1 MSERSASVALRSAPS
16 APARGPL
23 LQRKCA
29 CGVHTPD
36 GGQCEECA
44 SKRLQRKSTDHAG
57 SPGIPSVVHDVLASG
72 GAPLPAPLARGMERH
87 FGHDFSGVRIHHDS
101 LADSSARAVHAHAY
115 TVGSHVVFADGQFAP
130 QMSSGQRLL
139 AHELAHV
146 VQQRRLS
153 TLPSGIGEAGSMLE
167 READHAADQ
176 VMTGAGAPTLG
187 AASRPLLLRQ
197 SADEPGVQRGQCH
210 GTDLSPH
217 INTQLGDLPRAAA
230 TVSRVESISANQKR
244 VVLSSSQRYIVT
256 RTPWTHSG
264 DGLAPHASASAD
276 ADHDQVWVEVQWCTG
291 ASDGSI
297 RVAANVPEQATQLLL
312 NTIRSGGDVS
322 AAWAQASIT
331 PSVTGEFHSGRWS
344 FEAGAQTTVGSGG
357 DVQDVQGH
365 AQISRDVPG
374 GRVTGGV
381 TAGSQQVGSDPLGG
395 VQGNVFVRFEWG
407 AEPHQPQR
415 CDHHWTRSGFNYS
428 CVEEHDTPPRSAPGV
443 RDVSREQEHQ
453 YNLFF
458 NYAVADFDDA
468 RNADALVGL
477 ATDLQAGYQVA
488 GIDAWASPE
497 GPMEP
502 TRRFMGNQALSEA
515 RAEAARRRIA
525 AMCAAATCFA
535 AGMQAQGHGE
545 RMDPADATGAP
556 RDVAGTALES
566 HVTQTFPTDPGEASV
581 RSPELMDRL
590 RRTRSQHQR
599 AEEIYPTLRRA
610 VIRLTHSQTSQE
622 ACTYDMPA
630 GTETRGIG
638 PCPPLIRRS
647 AFPDDSSSP

>member
-1 MSERSASVALRSAPS
+1 MAERSASIEAKSAS
-16 APARGPL
+16 SSARGLL

-29 CGVHTPD
+29 CGTHTPD
-36 GGQCEECA
+36 GGECEECA
-44 SKRLQRKSTDHAG
+44 GKRLQRKSTAHAG
-57 SPGIPSVVHDVLASG
+57 APGIPPLVHDVLGRA
-72 GAPLPAPLARGMERH
+72 GAPLPAPLARGMGRH

-130 QMSSGQRLL
+130 QTSSGQRLL

-153 TLPSGIGEAGSMLE
+153 ALPSGIGEAGSALE
-167 READHAADQ
+167 READRAADQ
-176 VMTGAGAPTLG
+176 VMTGGAPTLG
-187 AASRPLLLRQ
+187 TAPQALLLRQ

-217 INTQLGDLPRAAA
+217 ITQLPGDLPRAAA
-230 TVSRVESISANQKR
+230 TVSRVESVSANEKR
-244 VVLSSSQRYIVT
+244 VVLSSGQRYLVT
-256 RTPWTHSG
+256 RTPWTRSG
-264 DGLAPHASASAD
+264 DGTAPRVSASAD
-276 ADHDQVWVEVQWCTG
+276 ADRDQVWVDVQWCTG

-312 NTIRSGGDVS
+312 NAIRSGGDVS

-365 AQISRDVPG
+365 AQVSRDVPG

-381 TAGSQQVGSDPLGG
+381 AAGSQQVGGDPLGG

-407 AEPHQPQR
+407 AEPHRTPA
-415 CDHHWTRSGFNYS
+415 CDRHWSRSGFTYG
-428 CVEEHDTPPRSAPGV
+428 CVEERDTPPRSAPGV
-443 RDVSREQEHQ
+443 QDVSREQEHR

-468 RNADALVGL
+468 RNGDALAGL

-525 AMCAAATCFA
+525 AMCGAAPCFA
-535 AGMQAQGHGE
+535 GGMQAQGHGE
-545 RMDPADATGAP
+545 RMDPTDAAGAP
-556 RDVAGTALES
+556 RDVAGAALES

-610 VIRLTHSQTSQE
+610 VIRLSRSQTTQE
-622 ACTYDMPA
+622 ACTYDIPA